1 MSKKYQDGCHYNHD
15 AFVGSI
21 EVRHAHWFDADGIF
35 PGMKGQFIIEMRSP
49 EKPGRPSLYLAT
61 DSSPAQLRELA
72 KQMLAAADD
81 FEAHQAEI
89 MESEQAR
96 GA

>member
-1 MSKKYQDGCHYNHD
+1 MSKKYQDSRIYNHE
-15 AFVGSI
+15 AFVGAI
-21 EVRHAHWFDADGIF
+21 EVRHARWFDADGAY
-35 PGMKGQFIIEMRSP
+35 PGMKGHFIIEMRSP
-49 EKPGRPSLYLAT
+49 EKPGRPSLYLST
-61 DSSPAQLRELA
+61 DSNPAQLRELA

-81 FEAHQAEI
+81 YEAHQAEI